1 MTMGSS
7 ISVLASFATLKGLS
21 DAKKYSNAY
30 QILAEFIDYIIK
42 TEKLYVFSSI
52 EMKNRL
58 KSQFGFTIP
67 EAVIRAT
74 LKKIAYITLSNGIY
88 TADIETMICDD
99 SFEKIKNTTESENFG
114 IMQLLSAY
122 IKESTP
128 GKEIIHEDL
137 ERDFIAFLVD
147 DQEKGPGCYTTQIG
161 EFILKNEDNVN
172 IQSSLR
178 AIKEGS
184 ILYIGLNYNMN
195 ETGSLTKE
203 LTLFLGTEVLFGL
216 AGYNGEI
223 HKQLAL
229 DLFSLIQSSNLNSKK
244 IKLRFFPEVKR
255 EIDGFF
261 SSAESIVD
269 GKLTAFDTA
278 AMSAI
283 INNCDTSSD
292 VLVKQSDFYHMM
304 QYTYG
309 IIEDDKDDYYAE
321 RYDVYNLESDMYTD
335 PQQQNSWAFISH
347 INKLRKG
354 VVYLNDTDAEYLVV
368 TNTRST
374 LNASKEQTEI
384 NKSAQGLEYA
394 NDYAVSINRMTNIL
408 WYKLGNG
415 FGNKKYP
422 NNVDAV
428 LKARVI
434 LASNVSHNVS
444 EIYNQ
449 AKKQYK
455 SGDITKEQLAA
466 RIITLR
472 KKPIMPEELEGDS
485 IEDIMDFSPD
495 YISRFEEE
503 VSSNKS
509 ALQEKELLIKQM
521 EEQNQHLLINKEET
535 IAQKERV
542 IQEKDADRNSLVKE
556 LEEFREKE
564 AIKTRQRKKVKHV
577 FQFTLSVAW
586 KLVLMA
592 VLVCISVF
600 FEKKLNSNIPMYICA
615 AVDLIGL
622 ILTGW
627 VAVKKDFTKYFLKEP
642 QKSNSEQPKTVDRP
656 L

>member
-283 INNCDTSSD
+283 INNCDTIVYTGGMD
-292 VLVKQSDFYHMM
+292 LTTQSTMS
-304 QYTYG
+304 Q
-309 IIEDDKDDYYAE
+309 
-321 RYDVYNLESDMYTD
+321 R
-335 PQQQNSWAFISH
+335 
-347 INKLRKG
+347 
-354 VVYLNDTDAEYLVV
+354 
-368 TNTRST
+368 TNTPMV
-374 LNASKEQTEI
+374 E
-384 NKSAQGLEYA
+384 
-394 NDYAVSINRMTNIL
+394 
-408 WYKLGNG
+408 
-415 FGNKKYP
+415 
-422 NNVDAV
+422 
-428 LKARVI
+428 
-434 LASNVSHNVS
+434 
-444 EIYNQ
+444 
-449 AKKQYK
+449 
-455 SGDITKEQLAA
+455 
-466 RIITLR
+466 
-472 KKPIMPEELEGDS
+472 
-485 IEDIMDFSPD
+485 
-495 YISRFEEE
+495 
-503 VSSNKS
+503 
-509 ALQEKELLIKQM
+509 
-521 EEQNQHLLINKEET
+521 
-535 IAQKERV
+535 
-542 IQEKDADRNSLVKE
+542 IQELPLDKVIVCRRGISSFIDTRYQTYNDELYKNVLALSKDNE
-556 LEEFREKE
+556 
-564 AIKTRQRKKVKHV
+564 H
-577 FQFTLSVAW
+577 
-586 KLVLMA
+586 
-592 VLVCISVF
+592 ISF
-600 FEKKLNSNIPMYICA
+600 AL
-615 AVDLIGL
+615 
-622 ILTGW
+622 
-627 VAVKKDFTKYFLKEP
+627 
-642 QKSNSEQPKTVDRP
+642 
-656 L
+656 